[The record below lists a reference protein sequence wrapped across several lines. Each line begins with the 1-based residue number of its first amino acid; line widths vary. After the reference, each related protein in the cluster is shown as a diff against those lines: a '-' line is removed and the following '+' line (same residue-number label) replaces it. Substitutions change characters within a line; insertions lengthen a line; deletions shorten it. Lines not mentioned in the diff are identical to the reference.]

1 VEIGGVVVRSSSGS
15 TRLRIPWVA
24 LLVPLALALASACAR
39 SSADLDLR
47 SVHVAGVELDPRTS
61 SPFVELVEDGADGRV
76 LRIWVGEFEARSIA
90 SAIDREPV
98 LRPNPHDLVKD
109 LLSRADGRVRRTL
122 VTELRDGTYY
132 AVIEV
137 DLNGRELRI
146 DARPSDAIAVA
157 LRTGA
162 PVLVRESLL
171 EPETPIPD
179 DENALEIDAPTP
191 ARETPDTP
199 RL

>member
-1 VEIGGVVVRSSSGS
+1 MRSSSGS
-15 TRLRIPWVA
+15 TRSRLSSLA
-24 LLVPLALALASACAR
+24 LLIPLALACAP
-39 SSADLDLR
+39 SSADPDLR
-47 SVHVAGVELDPRTS
+47 SVHVAGVEVDPRTS
-61 SPFVELVEDGADGRV
+61 TPFVELVEDGADGRV

-109 LLSRADGRVRRTL
+109 LLLRVDGRVRRTL

-171 EPETPIPD
+171 EPEIPIPD
-179 DENALEIDAPTP
+179 DENALEIDAPAP
-191 ARETPDTP
+191 ARETRDTP
-199 RL
+199 SL